1 MTNDTIKANM
11 TELLAQNDEKMKRTQ
26 KNLEDYL
33 KGTEWDNDPKTT
45 EHLEKMIQFHEQAIK
60 ELTDSNLF
68 IMSMHGFMRHEKDH
82 ETIIS
87 TEHVEKIVTYIKNEQ
102 YNEARKLVYAFGYKA
117 YICSLVMND
126 QKIEQQM
133 ELLVPVH
140 RQIIED
146 LKKIIEKT
154 RIRAIFN

>member
-1 MTNDTIKANM
+1 MTNDTVKVNM
-11 TELLAQNDEKMKRTQ
+11 TELLAYNDEKMKSTKQ
-26 KNLEDYL
+26 SLEDYL
-33 KGTEWDNDPKTT
+33 KGTGWDNPPKTT
-45 EHLEKMIQFHEQAIK
+45 EHLEKMIQFHEHAIK
-60 ELTDSNLF
+60 ELSDSNLL
-68 IMSMHGFMRHEKDH
+68 IMSIHGFVRHEKDH

-117 YICSLVMND
+117 YICSLVMNE
-126 QKIEQQM
+126 QKIEEQM

-140 RQIIED
+140 QQIIED

>member
-1 MTNDTIKANM
+1 MTNDTVKANM

-33 KGTEWDNDPKTT
+33 KGAEWDNDPKTT
-45 EHLEKMIQFHEQAIK
+45 EHLEKMINYHKEAIK
-60 ELTDSNLF
+60 ELKNSSLF
-68 IMSMHGFMRHEKDH
+68 IMSIHGFIRNEKDH

-87 TEHVEKIVTYIKNEQ
+87 TQHVKQIITHIQKEE
-102 YNEARKLVYAFGYKA
+102 YNEARKLLYAFGYKA

-126 QKIEQQM
+126 QQIENQM
-133 ELLVPVH
+133 ELLAPVH
-140 RQIIED
+140 QQIIED